1 MVINFDCPYNKTE
14 YHHRVGRTGRYNTLG
29 NSITFFQE
37 NQKAI
42 LDDIRKEDQ
51 NKLIEINSINEN
63 LIELLRKDYEEIK
76 EHNIFDPEIN
86 KKIEEINQAI
96 PISNVSKE
104 DLNKEN
110 YLSNKRRRTQFEKES
125 LISHWVD
132 ADEKIFGEENFKYL
146 NEEIEEAQE
155 NQIVDF
161 DLEENIINNSQRNS
175 EALKVKGFNLK
186 ETGIEG
192 FGFSPNKNKFCIYC
206 NFMKI
211 FDD

>member
-1 MVINFDCPYNKTE
+1 LVINFDCPYNKTE

-51 NKLIEINSINEN
+51 NKLIEINSIDEN
-63 LIELLRKDYEEIK
+63 LIELLMKDYEEIK

-86 KKIEEINQAI
+86 KKIEGINQAI
-96 PISNVSKE
+96 PISNVSIE

-110 YLSNKRRRTQFEKES
+110 YLSNKRRRTQYEKES

-132 ADEKIFGEENFKYL
+132 ADEKIFDEENFKYL

-155 NQIVDF
+155 NEIIDF
-161 DLEENIINNSQRNS
+161 DLEENIINNSQGNS

-186 ETGIEG
+186 EKGREG
-192 FGFSPNKNKFCIYC
+192 FCDSPNKNKFCIYC